1 MWITSSL
8 QAAKAPTNIALG
20 NFDGVHLG
28 HQQVMAQILC
38 ERPAKKGFDQYF
50 FSREA
55 IAALHSGLAT
65 TGYSH
70 LSDSHLSDGAIT
82 KTDADKATIE
92 PAEPLGQTQAA
103 SHTTVVTFSPHP
115 HEYFSGQTRQLLT
128 PVAEKAWQLDQLGVQ
143 QLVMLPFD
151 QALANMNPR
160 EFVEKILVNGLQAQ
174 RISVGSDFHFGKGR
188 SGNAEVLVDIAAE
201 HGIPVIQVP
210 LKHEAGDRI
219 SSSRVREALQTGDT
233 DTATRLLGRPYILS
247 GRVVKGQQLGRTLGF
262 PTANLQVPQKKYL
275 PRTGVYQVY
284 VYGVAQ
290 SDEPPDEP
298 LKGVM
303 NIGNRPTVS
312 GQSLSIEVHVFDWT
326 GDLYGKPLTVSL
338 AGFLRPEQKFES
350 LDALK
355 AQIQRDGEQARKL
368 FTRS

>member
-1 MWITSSL
+1 
-8 QAAKAPTNIALG
+8 
-20 NFDGVHLG
+20 
-28 HQQVMAQILC
+28 
-38 ERPAKKGFDQYF
+38 
-50 FSREA
+50 
-55 IAALHSGLAT
+55 
-65 TGYSH
+65 
-70 LSDSHLSDGAIT
+70 
-82 KTDADKATIE
+82 
-92 PAEPLGQTQAA
+92 
-103 SHTTVVTFSPHP
+103 
-115 HEYFSGQTRQLLT
+115 
-128 PVAEKAWQLDQLGVQ
+128 
-143 QLVMLPFD
+143 
-151 QALANMNPR
+151 
-160 EFVEKILVNGLQAQ
+160 
-174 RISVGSDFHFGKGR
+174 FHFGKGR